1 MTLTQSDIPQ
11 NLGKPA
17 NRALEGAGYLRLEQV
32 AEVSEKELMKLH
44 GMGPKAI
51 ELLREAL
58 FEKGLSFSDES

>member
-1 MTLTQSDIPQ
+1 MTLTQSNIPQ

-51 ELLREAL
+51 ERLREAL

>member
-1 MTLTQSDIPQ
+1 MTQRDIPQ

-32 AEVSEKELMKLH
+32 AEVSDKELMKLH

-51 ELLREAL
+51 ERLREAL